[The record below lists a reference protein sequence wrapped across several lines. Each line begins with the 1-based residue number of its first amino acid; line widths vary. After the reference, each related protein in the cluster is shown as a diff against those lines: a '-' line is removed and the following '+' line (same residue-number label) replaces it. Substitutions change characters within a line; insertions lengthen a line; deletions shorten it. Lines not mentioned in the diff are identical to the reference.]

1 MEGYAWSDVAAMREI
16 GRDRQ
21 LVRLNQDMTQQAL
34 AVQTGVSRSA
44 IGPVENGRPASTRAL
59 VQLLRAPGRSDVP
72 EVLEGSAAI
81 LTRPNRSGTIRCA
94 RGRGPRAASTGSA
107 GRESGVRQR
116 VSRHA
121 TWESE

>member
-1 MEGYAWSDVAAMREI
+1 MRKI
-16 GRDRQ
+16 DRNRQ

-44 IGPVENGRPASTRAL
+44 IGPVKNSRPASTRAL

-81 LTRPNRSGTIRCA
+81 SSLQTARLARQTRQPLER
-94 RGRGPRAASTGSA
+94 
-107 GRESGVRQR
+107 
-116 VSRHA
+116 
-121 TWESE
+121 